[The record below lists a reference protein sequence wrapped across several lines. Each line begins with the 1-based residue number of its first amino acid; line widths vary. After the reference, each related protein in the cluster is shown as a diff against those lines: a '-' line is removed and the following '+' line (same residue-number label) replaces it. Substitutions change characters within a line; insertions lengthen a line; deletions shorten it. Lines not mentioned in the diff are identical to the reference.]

1 MYLQGEQTCLVLRAE
16 KGIRK
21 IPLKGVIPGILI
33 LVQPL
38 PDLIGIIQFF
48 FSFYPCG
55 AVWMAWFEIL
65 SVCIFAMAVT

>member
-1 MYLQGEQTCLVLRAE
+1 MLRAE

-38 PDLIGIIQFF
+38 PDLIGIIPYFF
-48 FSFYPCG
+48 F
-55 AVWMAWFEIL
+55 IL
-65 SVCIFAMAVT
+65 SMWSSLDGLV

>member
-1 MYLQGEQTCLVLRAE
+1 MLRAE
-16 KGIRK
+16 KGITK

-38 PDLIGIIQFF
+38 PDLIGIIPFFF